1 MESDHSTTVIFGAPT
16 ALQGYGIDVA
26 RLYSK
31 LSNSRFFFVFFFV
44 LFHLSVSTGTSPL
57 VLCVALVI
65 RVSVPNYMDL
75 HMAVYA

>member
-31 LSNSRFFFVFFFV
+31 LSNCRGFFVVFF
-44 LFHLSVSTGTSPL
+44 FHLSVSTGTSPL